1 MTVEW
6 ELLTQEVIDVLEVG
20 DPVWVVLNETC
31 EKALATVHSKPEG
44 DVMFEIGA
52 GKHVS

>member
-31 EKALATVHSKPEG
+31 EKHLRQSTQSLKA
-44 DVMFEIGA
+44 M
-52 GKHVS
+52 